1 MKIKAVALG
10 VAAAMLGTSML
21 AACSDDPK
29 ASASTTISLMTWH
42 GPDSSTKYYEGYQEA
57 AEAYMEDHPD
67 VAIEIK
73 HEEDATFGNILE
85 TGFAGKTAPD
95 IIQMK
100 SAQRATFSGQLLD
113 LRKYLNQPNPYD
125 KRGKAWIDNFVGD
138 EAAFPPEDNGQNPN
152 SLLFIPN
159 DGNPEVFAGKMYIY
173 NKKLVKDAGLDPE
186 SPPVD
191 WKDLFTWLEALKGQ
205 PDVAPI
211 AGSNDVGGKVS
222 QVGYGFGADYA
233 DKFFADKFNDPE
245 FANDIYQDKLYVLTC
260 YTGGSQMPL
269 TDAPY
274 YPAMFKLMKQHLSY
288 YQPSWTE
295 NSPETEILSF
305 ASAKAALMNTT
316 FWDYDTLVGSLSE
329 ASFPDGYG
337 LFQLPY
343 FGAETLGYAV
353 DKGWITQAEA
363 DAAAPYAVDKPAA
376 AGGAGKHE
384 YGFTVN
390 KAVAKNKAKLNAT
403 IDFLRYLSS
412 KKAQD
417 TYVETARSM
426 SPIKGVELIDS
437 LSNFVVKEPEGGYA
451 ERILGYTVVEWG
463 KAGWDVAV
471 TKFLAGDMTADA
483 MVEEVAADEWAK
495 DIPKEATLRANVD
508 AAQGEVDKATD
519 DTKAEKERAL
529 AFAKLRLEFYQEYYY
544 DAKGDLTAKT

>member
-1 MKIKAVALG
+1 
-10 VAAAMLGTSML
+10 
-21 AACSDDPK
+21 
-29 ASASTTISLMTWH
+29 
-42 GPDSSTKYYEGYQEA
+42 
-57 AEAYMEDHPD
+57 
-67 VAIEIK
+67 
-73 HEEDATFGNILE
+73 
-85 TGFAGKTAPD
+85 
-95 IIQMK
+95 MK

-125 KRGKAWIDNFVGD
+125 KREARWIDNFVGG
-138 EAAFPPEDNGQNPN
+138 EAAFPPEDNGQNAN
-152 SLLFIPN
+152 SLLFVPN
-159 DGNPEVFAGKMYIY
+159 DGNPEVYAGKLYIF
-173 NKKLVKDAGLDPE
+173 NKKLVKDAGLDPAA
-186 SPPVD
+186 PPVT
-191 WKDLFTWLEALKGQ
+191 WKDMFTWLETLEGQ

-222 QVGYGFGADYA
+222 QIGYGFGADYA
-233 DKFFADKFNDPE
+233 NQFFADEFNDPE
-245 FANDIYQDKLYVLTC
+245 FANDLYNDKLYVLTC

-269 TDAPY
+269 TDLPY

-305 ASAKAALMNTT
+305 ASAKAAMMNTT
-316 FWDYDTLVGSLSE
+316 FWDYDTLVGSLSKS
-329 ASFPDGYG
+329 SFPDGFG

-343 FGAETLGYAV
+343 FGKDTLAFAV
-353 DKGWITQAEA
+353 EKGWITQAEA

-384 YGFTVN
+384 YGFTIN
-390 KAVAKNKAKLNAT
+390 KAVASNKAKLNAT

-426 SPIKGVELIDS
+426 SPTNGVKLIDS

-451 ERILGYTVVEWG
+451 ERVLGYTVVEWG

-471 TKFLAGDMTADA
+471 TKFLAGDMASDA
-483 MVEEVAADEWAK
+483 MVKEVAADEWAK
-495 DIPKEATLRANVD
+495 DIPKLATLKENVV
-508 AAQGEVDKATD
+508 AAKAEAKKATGD
-519 DTKAEKERAL
+519 VKAEKERAQT
-529 AFAKLRLEFYQEYYY
+529 FAELRLSFYQRYYY
-544 DAKGDLTAKT
+544 DAKGDLTEVS

>member
-1 MKIKAVALG
+1 MNIKGVALG
-10 VAAAMLGTSML
+10 VAAAMLGASML

-29 ASASTTISLMTWH
+29 SSASTTLELMTWH
-42 GPDSSTKYYEGYQEA
+42 GPDSSTKYYEGYEEA
-57 AEAYMEDHPD
+57 AEAYMAEHPD

-125 KRGKAWIDNFVGD
+125 KREARWIDNFVGG
-138 EAAFPPEDNGQNPN
+138 EAAFPPEDNGQNAN
-152 SLLFIPN
+152 SLLFVPN
-159 DGNPEVFAGKMYIY
+159 DGNPEVYAGKLYIF
-173 NKKLVKDAGLDPE
+173 NKKLVKDAGLDPAA
-186 SPPVD
+186 PPVT
-191 WKDLFTWLEALKGQ
+191 WKDMFTWLETLEGQ

-222 QVGYGFGADYA
+222 QIGYGFGADYA
-233 DKFFADKFNDPE
+233 NQFFADEFNDPE
-245 FANDIYQDKLYVLTC
+245 FANDLYNDKLYVLTC

-269 TDAPY
+269 TDLPY

-305 ASAKAALMNTT
+305 ASAKAAMMNTT
-316 FWDYDTLVGSLSE
+316 FWDYDTLVGSLSKS
-329 ASFPDGYG
+329 SFPDGFG

-343 FGAETLGYAV
+343 FGKNTLAFAV
-353 DKGWITQAEA
+353 EKGWITQAEA

-384 YGFTVN
+384 YGFTIN
-390 KAVAKNKAKLNAT
+390 KAVASNKAKLNAT

-412 KKAQD
+412 KRAQD

-426 SPIKGVELIDS
+426 SPTNGVKLIDS

-451 ERILGYTVVEWG
+451 ERVLGYTVVEWG

-471 TKFLAGDMTADA
+471 TKFLAGDMASDA
-483 MVEEVAADEWAK
+483 MVKEVAADEWAK
-495 DIPKEATLRANVD
+495 DIPKLATLKENVV
-508 AAQGEVDKATD
+508 AAKAEAKKATGD
-519 DTKAEKERAL
+519 VKAEKERAQT
-529 AFAKLRLEFYQEYYY
+529 FAELRLSFYQRYYY
-544 DAKGDLTAKT
+544 DAKGDLTEVS